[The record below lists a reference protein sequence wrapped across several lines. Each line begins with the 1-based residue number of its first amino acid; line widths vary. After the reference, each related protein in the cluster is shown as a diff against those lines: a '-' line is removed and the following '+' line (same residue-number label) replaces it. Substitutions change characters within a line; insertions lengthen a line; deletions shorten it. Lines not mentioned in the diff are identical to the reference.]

1 MTDILLV
8 FPPQWSPFQPPLSL
22 PSLSAWLKRA
32 GFSVSCRDLNVLF
45 YEWLLSDDCAKLLV
59 QKVDEADW
67 GADQK
72 LAFRQIFS
80 GAREFRAS
88 VENLMSQGEG
98 RSNPEQYITRHYVAA
113 KSLDTYLAAV
123 SEVYEEFKISPYH
136 FELKQ
141 GSLNIDALER
151 LVASPP
157 DIIDG
162 FFQNVIAEHIIPAR
176 PRMVGLSCIG
186 QEQLYF
192 TLLLGAHLKRRLRVP
207 VVVGG
212 TIFARIFERG
222 SLKLEW
228 FADFFDLIVRNE
240 GEVPCERILSNLTAG
255 RPLEE
260 NVPGLVYRSGRKIV
274 ASSPSCPLKPDE
286 LPVPDFDD
294 MPLTRYLSAEVT
306 LPILSSRGCYWGK
319 CEFCHHGMVYGEKYS
334 SYGVGRVLETVR
346 SLSQRYKVSHF
357 AFNDEAIPPKII
369 RYMGRSFPPNA
380 ETGWFFTALIK
391 FEKYF
396 EREDFENLSKI
407 GFRSLYVGLES
418 ASERVLS
425 LMKKRNRIETIV
437 QNLSDATAADIW
449 MHCFLFFGFPG
460 ETEQDAQ
467 QTYDFVLS
475 HSDIIGLFGCGTF
488 SLEHNAPIFSHLED
502 FGVDLK
508 AAKGNDVDVYYNY
521 ETARGIT
528 PERAREWSRNL
539 NDASLQIPKYRAV
552 GWIPP
557 EHLLGLLSVV
567 PAGELVDFG
576 LAMDQFRG
584 LPQGA
589 KLLDLVGLFPHP
601 DEQDAVILI
610 NRVNRRVLSMTGNSA
625 ELMRL
630 FYDGP
635 FDVRSVVAHCPVAL
649 DWLGYLTEAESS
661 APDFAALSV

>member
-32 GFSVSCRDLNVLF
+32 GFSVTCRDLNVLF

-59 QKVDEADW
+59 ERVDEADW
-67 GADQK
+67 DESKKFGFQ
-72 LAFRQIFS
+72 QIFS
-80 GAREFRAS
+80 AARGFRSS
-88 VENLMSQGEG
+88 VETLMNRGEG
-98 RSNPEQYITRHYVAA
+98 RSNPEQHIARHYIAA
-113 KSLDTYLAAV
+113 KSLDTYVAAV
-123 SEVYEEFKISPYH
+123 SELYEDFDISPYH

-141 GSLNIDALER
+141 GNLNIDALER

-157 DIIDG
+157 AIITE

-176 PRMVGLSCIG
+176 PRMIGLSCIG
-186 QEQLYF
+186 QEQMYF
-192 TLLLGAHLKRRLRVP
+192 TLLLGALLKRRCRVP

-212 TIFARIFERG
+212 TIFSRIFERG

-228 FADFFDLIVRNE
+228 FTDYFDFIIRNE

-260 NVPGLVYRSGRKIV
+260 DVPGLVYRSGREIV
-274 ASSPSCPLKPDE
+274 ASGPSRPLKPED
-286 LPVPDFDD
+286 LPIPDFDD

-319 CEFCHHGMVYGEKYS
+319 CEFCHHGMVYGEKYT
-334 SYGVGRVLETVR
+334 SYGVERVLETVR
-346 SLSQRYKVSHF
+346 YLSQRYKVSHF
-357 AFNDEAIPPKII
+357 AFNDEAIPPKIV

-418 ASERVLS
+418 ASERVLT
-425 LMKKRNRIETIV
+425 LMKKRNRIETIIK
-437 QNLSDATAADIW
+437 NLNDATASNIW

-460 ETEQDAQ
+460 ETEHDAQ
-467 QTYDFVLS
+467 ETYDFVLS
-475 HSDIIGLFGCGTF
+475 HSDIMGSFGCGTF
-488 SLEHNAPIFSHLED
+488 SLEHNAPIFSHLKD

-508 AAKGNDVDVYYNY
+508 VANGNDVDVYYDF
-521 ETARGIT
+521 ELTQGIT
-528 PERAREWSRNL
+528 VKRASEWSSDL
-539 NDASLQIPKYRAV
+539 NDASLDIPKYRAV
-552 GWIPP
+552 IWIPR
-557 EHLLGLLSVV
+557 EHLLCLVSVV
-567 PAGELVDFG
+567 SADELVEFG
-576 LAMDQFRG
+576 AVMDQFRG
-584 LPQGA
+584 LPQCA
-589 KLLDLVGLFPHP
+589 KLPDLVGLYAHP
-601 DEQDAVILI
+601 DKHNEIVLI
-610 NRVNRRVLSMTGNSA
+610 NRVNRRVLCMTGNSA

-635 FDVRSVVAHCPVAL
+635 FDLRSVVAHCPVAL
-649 DWLGYLTEAESS
+649 DWLGYLTETKSS
-661 APDFAALSV
+661 EPDFTSLSA